1 VGVPEGAFEAVTVGA
16 DDPVGDPVG
25 ALEALTVGA

>member
-1 VGVPEGAFEAVTVGA
+1 VGDPVGAFEALTVGA

-25 ALEALTVGA
+25 AFEALAVGA